1 MKKLIC
7 TALLCLITVAFVG
20 CNEIKETN
28 ASVSE
33 SAAEKQNDNS
43 SDESSEE
50 ELRPRD
56 REMNTDTDFVFDD
69 AGV

>member
-33 SAAEKQNDNS
+33 SAAEKQN
-43 SDESSEE
+43 
-50 ELRPRD
+50 
-56 REMNTDTDFVFDD
+56 TV
-69 AGV
+69 AAV

>member
-28 ASVSE
+28 AISF
-33 SAAEKQNDNS
+33 
-43 SDESSEE
+43 
-50 ELRPRD
+50 RICC
-56 REMNTDTDFVFDD
+56 
-69 AGV
+69 